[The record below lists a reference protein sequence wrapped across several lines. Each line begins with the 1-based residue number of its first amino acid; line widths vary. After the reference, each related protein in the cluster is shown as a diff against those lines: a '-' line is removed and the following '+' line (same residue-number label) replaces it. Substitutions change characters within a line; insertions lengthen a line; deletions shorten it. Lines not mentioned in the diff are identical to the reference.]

1 MQHYLGC
8 AIGFNSN
15 IIHKDDWSLLSNI
28 DNIDEHMHLNPSSDS
43 FSFTIVPHTEDAFDM
58 PTCSDWSSIVLKDI
72 ASISMVKAISFSE
85 MKKIHDIY
93 FPLSSKH
100 RSEILQV
107 LSQFGL
113 EKYIEQ
119 VEVITY
125 SYCC

>member
-15 IIHKDDWSLLSNI
+15 IISKDDWKALSQI
-28 DNIDEHMHLNPSSDS
+28 DNIDEHIHLNPSSEN
-43 FSFTIVPHTEDAFDM
+43 FSFTIIPYTEDAFDM
-58 PTCSDWSSIVLKDI
+58 LTCSYWSSIVLKDI
-72 ASISMVKAISFSE
+72 ASISMVKAVSFAE
-85 MKKIHDIY
+85 IKKINDIY

-100 RSEILQV
+100 KSEILQV